1 MRRIAQLLPNP
12 ALTVTV
18 VTWGFNFVA
27 IKLAYRDVA
36 PPAVSIVRFLAMLPL
51 LAALTLLAGDSLR
64 YPKGQVLRYLWAG
77 FLFGGVY
84 MVLFL
89 EGMRQASPAEGSI
102 ALATIPIW
110 TTMIAA
116 FRGQETLSPR
126 LVAGVGLGFI
136 GVAVVIAGGP
146 HGLSIGSLG
155 TAWVLAAA
163 LVWSYSVTLMQPLLV
178 ERSPY
183 SVTTLA
189 LPGAALA
196 LIPYGA
202 LATARQDWAAVSLIG
217 WASLSYMVVLAGV
230 LGFATFYLGVRQ
242 VGPARSSMVQY
253 FIPFIAAASG
263 WWVLGTP
270 MTWVQG
276 IGFAVVL
283 VAMALVRRPASRE

>member
-1 MRRIAQLLPNP
+1 MRRIVQLLPNP

-27 IKLAYRDVA
+27 IKLAYREVD
-36 PPAVSIVRFLAMLPL
+36 PPAVSIVRYLAMLPL
-51 LAALTLLAGDSLR
+51 LAALTILAGDSLR

-89 EGMRQASPAEGSI
+89 EGMRRATPAEGAI

-110 TTMIAA
+110 TTLIAA
-116 FRGQETLSPR
+116 LRGQEILTRR
-126 LVAGVGLGFI
+126 LVAGVGLGFV

-146 HGLSIGSLG
+146 QGLSIGSLG
-155 TAWVLAAA
+155 TVWVLGSA
-163 LVWSYSVTLMQPLLV
+163 LVWAYSITLMQPLLA

-189 LPGAALA
+189 LPGSALA

-202 LATARQDWAAVSLIG
+202 LATVRQDWGAISVEGWLALGYMAV
-217 WASLSYMVVLAGV
+217 MAGV
-230 LGFATFYLGVRQ
+230 IGFATFYIGVRQ
-242 VGPARSSMVQY
+242 VGPARSSLVQY

-270 MTWVQG
+270 MTWTQG
-276 IGFAVVL
+276 AGLVVVL
-283 VAMALVRRPASRE
+283 AAMALVRRPVSSE

>member
-1 MRRIAQLLPNP
+1 MRRLAQLLPNP

-27 IKLAYRDVA
+27 IKLAYHEVA
-36 PPAVSIVRFLAMLPL
+36 PPAVSIVRYLAMLPL

-89 EGMRQASPAEGSI
+89 EGMRRATPAEGAI

-116 FRGQETLSPR
+116 LRGQEVLSRP
-126 LVAGVGLGFI
+126 LAAGVGLGFV

-146 HGLSIGSLG
+146 QGLSIESLG
-155 TAWVLAAA
+155 TAWVLASA
-163 LVWSYSVTLMQPLLV
+163 LVWAYSITLMQPLLA

-189 LPGAALA
+189 LPGSAFA

-202 LATARQDWAAVSLIG
+202 LATVRQDWGAISLEGWLALGYMAV
-217 WASLSYMVVLAGV
+217 MAGV
-230 LGFATFYLGVRQ
+230 IGFATFYIGVRQ

-276 IGFAVVL
+276 VGFVVVL
-283 VAMALVRRPASRE
+283 AAMALVRRPVSRE